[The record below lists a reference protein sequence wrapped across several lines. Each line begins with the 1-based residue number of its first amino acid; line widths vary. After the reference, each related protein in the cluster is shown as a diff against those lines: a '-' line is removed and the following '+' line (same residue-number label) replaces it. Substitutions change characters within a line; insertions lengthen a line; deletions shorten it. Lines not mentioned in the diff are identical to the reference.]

1 MRQRILNVHYY
12 CPIFFTLVL
21 TTAHMDNFFMPF
33 SLFLKVTNTVVCV
46 RSCEIF
52 KKWYIYWY
60 RKRKWC
66 KYRCI
71 CGRVLCYWKKW
82 NRWEQLLSDVTQGIM
97 MEWKN
102 WLDELTGLSWK
113 VFLRLEKT
121 MGIKLLLFW
130 RLSANTQVYLKF
142 KNKQTKPQMKQRKS
156 QKAFQNSSKK
166 KHYLNRTWAC

>member
-1 MRQRILNVHYY
+1 
-12 CPIFFTLVL
+12 
-21 TTAHMDNFFMPF
+21 
-33 SLFLKVTNTVVCV
+33 
-46 RSCEIF
+46 
-52 KKWYIYWY
+52 
-60 RKRKWC
+60 
-66 KYRCI
+66 
-71 CGRVLCYWKKW
+71 
-82 NRWEQLLSDVTQGIM
+82 M

-130 RLSANTQVYLKF
+130 RLSANTQLYLKF

-166 KHYLNRTWAC
+166 EHYLNRTWAC

>member
-1 MRQRILNVHYY
+1 MYGVVKYSKSDTFIDIGKENDANIDAYMEG
-12 CPIFFTLVL
+12 CF
-21 TTAHMDNFFMPF
+21 
-33 SLFLKVTNTVVCV
+33 VT
-46 RSCEIF
+46 E
-52 KKWYIYWY
+52 
-60 RKRKWC
+60 
-66 KYRCI
+66 
-71 CGRVLCYWKKW
+71 KKW

-166 KHYLNRTWAC
+166 EHYLNRTWAC